1 MTTYVNTHTHN
12 SNNSNNTAI
21 KTTMATVQVPAE
33 MFFQMIQKLDAIHSI
48 LTSNGIPVDM
58 NSEVIKPKKTK
69 KVKKAKDP
77 NAPKRPNTAHC
88 LFLKKKSAELKIGY
102 KNTMSV
108 PEVMAE
114 WKEGTSAD
122 VIAAKNKASELKEKY
137 NQEMAAY
144 NANSTPAQVVADS
157 DDESVPIVPKPILKK
172 RRGRPKVA
180 KTSINKKVVVVDPM
194 AAILKEAA
202 ASKPDKTPEQL
213 QMEELQRQQNEL
225 MAKMEATQASVL
237 VPVQNEVEND
247 VENEE
252 DDDGISLEEFNY
264 EGTNQKFANMELGI
278 DLTNNNVYTNEGEF
292 LGVYDSNTK
301 EIGDEFVEL
310 EEDDLEDE

>member
-88 LFLKKKSAELKIGY
+88 LFLKKKSAELKMGY

-122 VIAAKNKASELKEKY
+122 VIAAKNTASELKEKY

-157 DDESVPIVPKPILKK
+157 DDESAPIVPKPILKK

-180 KTSINKKVVVVDPM
+180 ISSIKKKVVVVDPM

-237 VPVQNEVEND
+237 VPA
-247 VENEE
+247 ENEE
-252 DDDGISLEEFNY
+252 DDGLPLEEFNY
-264 EGTNQKFANMELGI
+264 EGTNTKFANMELGI
-278 DLTNNNVYTNEGEF
+278 DLTNNKVYTTEGEF

-301 EIGDEFVEL
+301 EIGDEFDDIGDEFDEL

>member
-213 QMEELQRQQNEL
+213 QMEELQRQQNVL

>member
-1 MTTYVNTHTHN
+1 
-12 SNNSNNTAI
+12 
-21 KTTMATVQVPAE
+21 
-33 MFFQMIQKLDAIHSI
+33 
-48 LTSNGIPVDM
+48 
-58 NSEVIKPKKTK
+58 
-69 KVKKAKDP
+69 
-77 NAPKRPNTAHC
+77 
-88 LFLKKKSAELKIGY
+88 
-102 KNTMSV
+102 MSV

-122 VIAAKNKASELKEKY
+122 VIAAKNKASE
-137 NQEMAAY
+137 
-144 NANSTPAQVVADS
+144 
-157 DDESVPIVPKPILKK
+157 LKK

-213 QMEELQRQQNEL
+213 QMEELQRQQNVL

-264 EGTNQKFANMELGI
+264 E
-278 DLTNNNVYTNEGEF
+278 
-292 LGVYDSNTK
+292 
-301 EIGDEFVEL
+301 
-310 EEDDLEDE
+310 

>member
-1 MTTYVNTHTHN
+1 MTTYVNTQ
-12 SNNSNNTAI
+12 SNNSINTST

-58 NSEVIKPKKTK
+58 NSEVVKPKKTK

-88 LFLKKKSAELKIGY
+88 LFLKKKSAELGIGY

-122 VIAAKNKASELKEKY
+122 VIAAKNKASELREKY

-157 DDESVPIVPKPILKK
+157 DDESAPIVPKPILKK
-172 RRGRPKVA
+172 RRGRPKAA
-180 KTSINKKVVVVDPM
+180 KATIKKKVVVADPM

-202 ASKPDKTPEQL
+202 ESKPDKTPEQL

-225 MAKMEATQASVL
+225 MAKMKATQASVL
-237 VPVQNEVEND
+237 APAQD
-247 VENEE
+247 VAENEE
-252 DDDGISLEEFNY
+252 EDEGLSLEEFNY
-264 EGTNQKFANMELGI
+264 EGTDPKFANMELGI
-278 DLTNNNVYTNEGEF
+278 DLTTNNVYTAEGEF
-292 LGVYDSNTK
+292 LGVYDANTK
-301 EIGDEFVEL
+301 EIGDEFDEL

>member
-1 MTTYVNTHTHN
+1 MTTYVNTQ
-12 SNNSNNTAI
+12 SNNSINTAT

-58 NSEVIKPKKTK
+58 NSEVVKPKKTK

-88 LFLKKKSAELKIGY
+88 LFLKKKSADLGIGY

-114 WKEGTSAD
+114 WKEGTSDD
-122 VIAAKNKASELKEKY
+122 VIAAKNKASELREKY

-157 DDESVPIVPKPILKK
+157 DDESATIVPKPILKK
-172 RRGRPKVA
+172 RRGRPKTA
-180 KTSINKKVVVVDPM
+180 KASIKKKVVVADPM

-202 ASKPDKTPEQL
+202 ESKPDKTPEQL

-225 MAKMEATQASVL
+225 MAKMKATQASVL
-237 VPVQNEVEND
+237 APAQDAAENAA
-247 VENEE
+247 ENKEE
-252 DDDGISLEEFNY
+252 DEGLSLEEFNY
-264 EGTNQKFANMELGI
+264 EGTDPKFANMELGI
-278 DLTNNNVYTNEGEF
+278 DLTTNNVYTAEGEF
-292 LGVYDSNTK
+292 LGVYDANTK
-301 EIGDEFVEL
+301 EIGDEFDEL

>member
-88 LFLKKKSAELKIGY
+88 LFLKKKSAELKMGY

-122 VIAAKNKASELKEKY
+122 VIAAKNTASELKEKY

-157 DDESVPIVPKPILKK
+157 DDESAPIVPKPILKK

-180 KTSINKKVVVVDPM
+180 ISSIKKKVVVVDPM

-237 VPVQNEVEND
+237 VPA
-247 VENEE
+247 ENEE
-252 DDDGISLEEFNY
+252 DDGLPLEEFNY
-264 EGTNQKFANMELGI
+264 EGTNTKFANMELGI
-278 DLTNNNVYTNEGEF
+278 DLTNNKVYTTEGEF

-301 EIGDEFVEL
+301 EIGDEFDELGDEFDEL

>member
-1 MTTYVNTHTHN
+1 MTTYVNTHN
-12 SNNSNNTAI
+12 SNNSHNSNNTAI

-88 LFLKKKSAELKIGY
+88 LFLKKKSADLKIGY

-114 WKEGTSAD
+114 WKEGTSVD
-122 VIAAKNKASELKEKY
+122 VIAAKNKASELREKY

-157 DDESVPIVPKPILKK
+157 DDESAPIVPKPILKK

-237 VPVQNEVEND
+237 VPVQNEVEN
-247 VENEE
+247 EE
-252 DDDGISLEEFNY
+252 ADQDEGLPLDEFSY
-264 EGTNQKFANMELGI
+264 EGTDPKFANIELGI
-278 DLTNNNVYTNEGEF
+278 DPATNNVYTAEGEF

-301 EIGDEFVEL
+301 EIGEEFDEL